1 MTEHSMDIDRGL
13 ETPPSD
19 DDSDS
24 SSMEDINQEEL
35 TQKARQLEKKLAED
49 VFSYATHIELIKV
62 YSQLGELDQLR
73 LARSRMHQHFPLTTE
88 LWMSWLRDEIKL
100 ISSDEDRRKVI
111 DLFEKA
117 VQDYLSVDVWQEYG
131 QFSIGCMESHGIDW
145 VREVLERGLTQGG
158 IHASAG
164 VILWETCREFENC
177 MLASLQ
183 ASNPDPLS
191 DVVLDQQ
198 RRVATLFK
206 RQLSCPLL
214 DMERTYAEFQT
225 WLSSLNN
232 EGNRVVD
239 VKAVEF
245 GYKQALAK
253 LAKILTFEETLMCT
267 ESNSR
272 LPTYEAYLS
281 YEENEKEGGNNP
293 SRVQV
298 LYERAVTDLPLT
310 DSLWTRYI
318 DYMSRFIQSEEPVLK
333 VVDRAL
339 RNCPWISRLWVQ
351 YLTEMERCGKP
362 LTEIT
367 GVLEKA
373 LCAGLPSPADYLS
386 VWSAYIEHLRRT
398 YDATLTQ
405 HKQDSEEVTKLITTI
420 RNVMERCYA
429 HVVGEFGI
437 EGDPNNDILYY
448 WAYFE
453 ASRTR
458 NLEKMRLIWNDALR
472 DFGTDKAAIWCQY
485 IAMERK
491 FGDHK
496 HLRKLYQRALTAKT
510 DWPESIGNDWVH
522 FEKLEGSLDSY
533 EVARRKVEEKMKQ
546 VEKERE
552 EAAKKGGGSK
562 AKEKKK
568 GKEKE
573 GKKQD
578 ESHKRKISTNGSPP
592 PTKQSKFA
600 HLTNST
606 IVKKPNSS
614 SNGNKMTGDQPMDT
628 TGQTKAGNTKLSDEE
643 LLKERGVVSEHDPS
657 KDDRTVFLSN
667 MDFALG
673 EETIR
678 ETLGTVGVIE
688 EVRLVKNFK
697 GLSKGFAYVVFSKK
711 SEAQAAL
718 GMDRIKIDKRPLFI
732 SECNPEKSA
741 RKPGLKFAV
750 GVLEKNKLFVKNLP
764 FSTTESD
771 LREMFGKYGELRDV
785 RLVVHR
791 SGKSKGL
798 AYVEYSNEVSA
809 SQALLQT
816 DNMEVGDKRI
826 EVAISKP
833 PERKID
839 ASGLSSDFSRTISLG
854 GGGAPT
860 SASRGKGRIQLSFV
874 PSSVKGFI
882 PSSVINT
889 KSSLNNNNDSNPTTT
904 TAAPM
909 KSNDD
914 FRNLLLGKK

>member
-1 MTEHSMDIDRGL
+1 MTENSMDIDRGMDTPD
-13 ETPPSD
+13 TPPSD

-24 SSMEDINQEEL
+24 SSMEDINHEEL
-35 TQKARQLEKKLAED
+35 TQKAAQLEKKLAED
-49 VFSYATHIELIKV
+49 VFSYATHIDLIQV
-62 YSQLGELDQLR
+62 YSQLGELEQLR
-73 LARSRMHQHFPLTTE
+73 LARSRMHQHFPLTAE
-88 LWMSWLRDEIKL
+88 LWLSWLRDEIKL
-100 ISSDEDRRKVI
+100 IGGDQDRQKVI

-117 VQDYLSVDVWQEYG
+117 IQDYLSVDVWQEYA
-131 QFSIGCMESHGIDW
+131 QFSIGCMQSHGIDW
-145 VREVLERGLTQGG
+145 VRGVLERSLTQGG

-164 VILWETCREFENC
+164 VILWETYREYENC
-177 MLASLQ
+177 MLMSIQ

-191 DVVLDQQ
+191 EVVLEQQ
-198 RRVATLFK
+198 RRVASLFK

-225 WLSSLNN
+225 WLSGLNN

-239 VKAVEF
+239 VKVVEF

-272 LPTYEAYLS
+272 LPTYKSYLS
-281 YEENEKEGGNNP
+281 YEQNEKEGGNNP

-298 LYERAVTDLPLT
+298 LYERAVADLPLT
-310 DSLWTRYI
+310 DTLWTAYI
-318 DYMSRFIQSEEPVLK
+318 DYVSRMIHSEVPVMK
-333 VVDRAL
+333 VIDNAL
-339 RNCPWISRLWVQ
+339 RNCPWIGRLWVQ
-351 YLTEMERCGKP
+351 YLTEMERYGKP
-362 LTEIT
+362 TLEIT
-367 GVLEKA
+367 AVLEKA
-373 LCAGLPSPADYLS
+373 LSAGLPSAADYLA
-386 VWSAYIEHLRRT
+386 VWSAYFEHLRRT

-405 HKQDSEEVTKLITTI
+405 HKQDSEEVTKLVSTI

-437 EGDPNNDILYY
+437 EGDANNEILYY

-453 ASRTR
+453 ATRTR

-472 DFGTDKAAIWCQY
+472 DFGADKAAVWCQY
-485 IAMERK
+485 IAMERQ

-496 HLRKLYQRALTAKT
+496 HLRKLYQRALNAKT
-510 DWPESIGNDWVH
+510 DWPESIGSDWLT
-522 FEKLEGSLDSY
+522 FEKVEGSLDSY

-552 EAAKKGGGSK
+552 EAVKKGGGSK

-573 GKKQD
+573 GKKED
-578 ESHKRKISTNGSPP
+578 HKRKISTNGSPP

-600 HLTNST
+600 HLSSST
-606 IVKKPNSS
+606 IEKKSNPNSD
-614 SNGNKMTGDQPMDT
+614 DQPMDT
-628 TGQTKAGNTKLSDEE
+628 TTGQTNIGDTKKSDEE
-643 LLKERGVVSEHDPS
+643 LLRERGVVAEHDPS
-657 KDDRTVFLSN
+657 KDERTVFLSN
-667 MDFALG
+667 MDFAIG
-673 EETIR
+673 EDTIR
-678 ETLGTVGVIE
+678 ETLASAGVIE

-697 GLSKGFAYVVFSKK
+697 GLSKGFAFVVFSKK

-718 GMDRIKIDKRPLFI
+718 AMDRIKINKRPLFI
-732 SECNPEKSA
+732 SECNPEKAA

-764 FSTTESD
+764 FETSESD

-798 AYVEYSNEVSA
+798 AYVEYTSEVSA

-833 PERKID
+833 PERKGD

-854 GGGAPT
+854 GGGGAPT
-860 SASRGKGRIQLSFV
+860 SAGRGKGRTQLSLV
-874 PSSVKGFI
+874 PSSVKGLI
-882 PSSVINT
+882 PSSV
-889 KSSLNNNNDSNPTTT
+889 KPSLNNNNDSATGT
-904 TAAPM
+904 PM
-909 KSNDD
+909 KSNND
-914 FRNLLLGKK
+914 FRNMLLGKK